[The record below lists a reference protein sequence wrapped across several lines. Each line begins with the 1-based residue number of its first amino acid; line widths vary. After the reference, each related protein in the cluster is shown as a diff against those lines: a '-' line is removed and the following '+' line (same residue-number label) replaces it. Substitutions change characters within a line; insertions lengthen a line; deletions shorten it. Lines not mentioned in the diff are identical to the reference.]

1 MVDYYILADEDWDIF
16 DIQRIISNNLKLK
29 LSDSVAQKVAKNR
42 SYLEKVIS
50 SSSSAIY
57 GINTGFG
64 SLCDIRISDENLE
77 ELQLNLIRSHAC
89 GMGDLVPLEVV
100 KIIFLLKI
108 KNLCLGFSGV
118 RLSLIE
124 KMIEYFNH
132 EIYPVI
138 YTLGSLGASGDLAP
152 LAHLSLT
159 LIGEGD
165 VWFGGQ
171 IYPAAQILKKLNISP
186 TNLES
191 KEGLALLNGTQF
203 CTAYGVF
210 NLLSAYRIIDWANA
224 ISAFSLSAFDCS
236 VKPFDASL
244 HKVRRQFGQISISRR
259 IVSLISEINSY
270 SEISQYVQDPYSF
283 RCIPQVHGASLDL
296 INFFTNTIHNEINA
310 VTDNPTVFDQ
320 EDKILSGGNFHAQPI
335 ALGLDILAMA
345 LSELANISERRIFH
359 LISGK
364 RELPAFLTPNA
375 GLNSGLMIAQYTA
388 AGIVSQNKQLC
399 TPASV
404 DSIVSCNG
412 QEDHVSMG
420 ANAATKCYQVVLNT
434 LRVLG
439 IELIVSNQ
447 ALYFKSISFNPGG
460 LNNLLEK
467 TRDTIPYFD
476 SDIILYPHLD
486 SAFQL
491 LKNNSFADYEK

>member
-1 MVDYYILADEDWDIF
+1 VVDYYVLADEDWDIS
-16 DIQRIISNNLKLK
+16 DIQSIISNNLKLK
-29 LSDSVAQKVAKNR
+29 LSKDVAQKISNNR
-42 SYLEKVIS
+42 AYLEKTIS
-50 SSSSAIY
+50 SSSAAIY

-64 SLCDIRISDENLE
+64 SLCDIRISEENLE

-165 VWFGGQ
+165 VWFGGEKL
-171 IYPAAQILKKLNISP
+171 PTAQILKKLNISP

-210 NLLSAYRIIDWANA
+210 NLLSAFRIIDWANA

-236 VKPFDASL
+236 IKPFDPLL
-244 HKVRRQFGQISISRR
+244 HKVRRQSGQINVSQR
-259 IVSLISEINSY
+259 ILSLLRGVKSFGET
-270 SEISQYVQDPYSF
+270 SQYVQDPYSF

-296 INFFTNTIHNEINA
+296 INFFSNTIHQEINA

-335 ALGLDILAMA
+335 ALGLDILALA
-345 LSELANISERRIFH
+345 LAELANISERRIFH

-364 RELPAFLTPNA
+364 RDLPPFLTPNA

-434 LRVLG
+434 FRVLG
-439 IELIVSNQ
+439 IELLAANQ
-447 ALYFKSISFNPGG
+447 ALYFKAVLFDKGG

-491 LKNNSFADYEK
+491 LKNNTFSDYEK